1 MQLLLL
7 YHSKQNEVEI
17 AAEQNICYGCHNNTS
32 AIDNLTKQEESMDLY
47 EDASSTRYKHQD
59 LTAEPGI

>member
-7 YHSKQNEVEI
+7 YHSNLKQNEVEI

-32 AIDNLTKQEESMDLY
+32 AIDNLTKQEESI
-47 EDASSTRYKHQD
+47 EDASSTRYKHED
-59 LTAEPGI
+59 LTEPGTI